1 MSRIRFSPSS
11 SRRSGSLRGEE
22 TEEVE
27 APALF
32 RALAEAEAHAQD
44 EAPREARQEER
55 SEDLAEDL
63 AEESR
68 NFESPQSPLRGLIE
82 GGLKALSEDSLETR
96 HPVLSPG
103 PPVDELDLSAAEAIA
118 QKLLKHQDDAERDRF
133 LRLAATALGTKNRR
147 RAGREVA
154 AFLSEIE
161 ALSALSRDDRRERLK
176 ASESE
181 LQTLLNLH
189 GADLDILSPIGLDLK
204 ARMEAQLALLR
215 CLDADA

>member
-55 SEDLAEDL
+55 SEDLAE
-63 AEESR
+63 ESR
-68 NFESPQSPLRGLIE
+68 NFDSPQSPLRGLIE
-82 GGLKALSEDSLETR
+82 GGLKALSEDSLKTR

-181 LQTLLNLH
+181 LQTLLEAH
-189 GADLDILSPIGLDLK
+189 AADLDILSPIGLDLK

-215 CLDADA
+215 CLDAEA